1 MKLEKL
7 GATIVLSLIFLVS
20 SFNLA
25 MNLSLNS
32 LQNLKEIA
40 LLKALGASKISI
52 RKIILYMG
60 IKLSGIGI
68 CIGTL
73 SSIIIIFFQSIYKF
87 ISIPD
92 TVYFISYLPVDLEFK
107 NILLTLILSL
117 TFSSIT
123 SYILGSKI
131 SKISTIKILQWAK

>member
-1 MKLEKL
+1 
-7 GATIVLSLIFLVS
+7 
-20 SFNLA
+20 
-25 MNLSLNS
+25 
-32 LQNLKEIA
+32 
-40 LLKALGASKISI
+40 
-52 RKIILYMG
+52 MG

-73 SSIIIIFFQSIYKF
+73 SSMIIIFFQSTYKF
-87 ISIPD
+87 IPIPD
-92 TVYFISYLPVDLEFK
+92 TVYFISYLPVDLEFN

-131 SKISTIKILQWAK
+131 SKISTIKILQWVK

>member
-1 MKLEKL
+1 
-7 GATIVLSLIFLVS
+7 
-20 SFNLA
+20 
-25 MNLSLNS
+25 
-32 LQNLKEIA
+32 
-40 LLKALGASKISI
+40 
-52 RKIILYMG
+52 MG

-73 SSIIIIFFQSIYKF
+73 LSIIIIFFKVF
-87 ISIPD
+87 INLFQYLIQ
-92 TVYFISYLPVDLEFK
+92 YISSVTYLFDLEFK

-131 SKISTIKILQWAK
+131 SKISTIKILQWVK

>member
-1 MKLEKL
+1 
-7 GATIVLSLIFLVS
+7 
-20 SFNLA
+20 
-25 MNLSLNS
+25 
-32 LQNLKEIA
+32 
-40 LLKALGASKISI
+40 
-52 RKIILYMG
+52 MG

-73 SSIIIIFFQSIYKF
+73 LSIIIIFFQSIYKF

-123 SYILGSKI
+123 SYILGIKI
-131 SKISTIKILQWAK
+131 SKISIIKILQWAK